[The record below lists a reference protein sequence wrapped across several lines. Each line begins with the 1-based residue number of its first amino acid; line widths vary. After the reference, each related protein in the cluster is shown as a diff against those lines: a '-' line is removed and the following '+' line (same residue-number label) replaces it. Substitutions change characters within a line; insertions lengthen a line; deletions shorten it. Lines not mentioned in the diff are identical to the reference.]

1 MKYRVEIIKQDS
13 RGKDKIIDNGLF
25 NTRQEANDFINK
37 YKPEPRPYK
46 TEPSKNYYTLDAS

>member
-1 MKYRVEIIKQDS
+1 MKYHVEIIKQDS

-37 YKPEPRPYK
+37 HNPEPRPYK
-46 TEPSKNYYTLDAS
+46 TEPRKIYYTLDAR